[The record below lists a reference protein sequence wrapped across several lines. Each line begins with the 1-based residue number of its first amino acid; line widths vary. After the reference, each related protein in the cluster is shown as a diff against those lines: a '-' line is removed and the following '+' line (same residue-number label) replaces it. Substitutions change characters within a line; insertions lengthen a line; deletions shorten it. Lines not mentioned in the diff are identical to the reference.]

1 MSTSLSRVEC
11 KKHLLL
17 FSASTPVGAI
27 TSYLAFSFFGSKQV
41 DGVGT
46 ALLIS
51 VSISREGVAAS
62 TSLIWVDSRAE
73 VFFTW
78 QPCCSQSLMIARRL
92 KVLVRKC
99 EFCSSWWGFSCPSR
113 WGVYWTMDMITARL
127 TSRHDHSMFSK
138 IDILHDILQSEPAT
152 VQVFC

>member
-51 VSISREGVAAS
+51 VSISRENVAAS
-62 TSLIWVDSRAE
+62 TSLIWVIPGRKFSLCGNRAAA
-73 VFFTW
+73 
-78 QPCCSQSLMIARRL
+78 SL
-92 KVLVRKC
+92 
-99 EFCSSWWGFSCPSR
+99 S
-113 WGVYWTMDMITARL
+113 
-127 TSRHDHSMFSK
+127 
-138 IDILHDILQSEPAT
+138 
-152 VQVFC
+152 